1 MAHRVS
7 PRSWS
12 KQALP
17 CVLLASLAAG
27 AASPAARGQSATPA
41 SVLQQHYERAQSLQS
56 SGDLVEA
63 ARQYRLFIAD
73 ALDEMAL
80 DHAHRNEYQAAAPL
94 FDEALALAPNSPA
107 LKVEYARAAL
117 TAGDYSRARTLA
129 EGVVRDYPANAKACA
144 KAHVILGRVLL
155 KTSGSAAARREF
167 EAAVALEPDFENG
180 YALAIA
186 CLDLG
191 DGKCA
196 ADVFSEMISGLGDS
210 ALLHLEFGRAY
221 LNSDFQQD
229 ALPELKQAIALD
241 AHLPGAH
248 YSLAVAYLTA
258 GGDNG
263 AALAEHELEAELA
276 LSPKDAATHAE
287 LGNIALGEHKYADA
301 EGELQTA
308 AALDPANASTFLYLG
323 RLYQETG
330 RSSQAIA
337 ALRDSIRLTTDPAF
351 NRYQVQKAHYLLG
364 HLLMESGQ
372 AEAGKQEIQAASAL
386 LKQSLSRD
394 RSQLSGYLQEADAS
408 KQPGAPEPQSAAEP
422 AAAPAQ
428 FEKQLAPAV
437 ADAYNNLGAIA
448 AETHDLPTALT
459 SFTRAFEWNPGL
471 EGLDANWGR
480 AALLNG
486 SYAEAVPPLTR
497 FLKIH
502 PEDTSIRSALAISL
516 FMTHSYAGVLATLS
530 PLGDQADSTPQLAYI
545 HAAALVK
552 TGSYEAGIR
561 RLQAL
566 EAADAKIAG
575 VHLALGEAYAAEK
588 DLPRATSEL
597 NTAIALD
604 HQNAD
609 AYLALGTLQQQRGE
623 YQQAV
628 SSLEA
633 AAKLDPGNLDVHR
646 QLALAYRR
654 DTRPKDADREQAIY
668 EGLSARLS
676 KEVRDH

>member
-1 MAHRVS
+1 MVDRANRIH
-7 PRSWS
+7 PQSWR
-12 KQALP
+12 QRALG
-17 CVLLASLAAG
+17 CALLPGALTAALAAG
-27 AASPAARGQSATPA
+27 AQSAPQT
-41 SVLQQHYERAQSLQS
+41 SVLEQHYERAQSLQS
-56 SGDLVEA
+56 SGDLNEA
-63 ARQYRLFIAD
+63 ARQYRLFLAD

-80 DHAHRNEYQAAAPL
+80 EHAHRSEYQAAAPL

-117 TAGDYSRARTLA
+117 SAGDYSRARTLA
-129 EGVVRDYPANAKACA
+129 EGVVRDYPTNPKACA

-196 ADVFSEMISGLGDS
+196 ATVFSEMISGLGDS
-210 ALLHLEFGRAY
+210 ALLHLQFGRAY

-229 ALPELKQAIALD
+229 AVPELKRAIALD
-241 AHLPGAH
+241 SHLPGAH

-258 GGDNG
+258 GGDG
-263 AALAEHELEAELA
+263 SAALAGQELQAELA

-287 LGNIALGEHKYADA
+287 LGDIALGEHKYEDA
-301 EGELQTA
+301 ERELHTA
-308 AALDPANASTFLYLG
+308 ATLDPSNASTFLYLG

-330 RSSQAIA
+330 RSGQAIA

-364 HLLMESGQ
+364 HLLMEAGQ
-372 AEAGKQEIQAASAL
+372 AEAGKQEIQTASAL
-386 LKQSLSRD
+386 LKQSLNRD
-394 RSQLSGYLQEADAS
+394 RSQLSGYLQESAS
-408 KQPGAPEPQSAAEP
+408 TQSGVSEPRPAEQP
-422 AAAPAQ
+422 AAPPAQ
-428 FEKQLAPAV
+428 LEKQLAPAV

-448 AETHDLPTALT
+448 AETHELPAALT
-459 SFTRAFEWNPGL
+459 YFTRAFEWNPGL

-486 SYAEAVPPLTR
+486 SYSDAVPPLTR
-497 FLKIH
+497 YLKVH
-502 PEDTSIRSALAISL
+502 PEDTGIRSALAVSL
-516 FMTHSYAGVLATLS
+516 FMTHSYAEVLATLR
-530 PLGDQADSTPQLAYI
+530 PLGEQADSTPQLAYI
-545 HAAALVK
+545 HAAALVRV
-552 TGSYEAGIR
+552 GSYEEGIR

-566 EAADAKIAG
+566 ETADAKIAG

-597 NTAIALD
+597 NAAIELD

-609 AYLALGTLQQQRGE
+609 AYLALGMAQQQQGQYR
-623 YQQAV
+623 QAV
-628 SSLEA
+628 GSLET

-646 QLALAYRR
+646 QLALAYRK
-654 DTRPKDADREQAIY
+654 DTRPRDADREQAIY
-668 EGLSARLS
+668 EGLS
-676 KEVRDH
+676 KEARDH

>member
-1 MAHRVS
+1 MVDRVHPQS
-7 PRSWS
+7 RC
-12 KQALP
+12 KRALF
-17 CVLLASLAAG
+17 CVLLAALAAN
-27 AASPAARGQSATPA
+27 AQSAPQT

-56 SGDLVEA
+56 SGDLTES
-63 ARQYRLFIAD
+63 ARQYRLFLAD

-80 DHAHRNEYQAAAPL
+80 EHAHRSEYPAAAPL

-117 TAGDYSRARTLA
+117 SAGDYSRARTLA
-129 EGVVRDYPANAKACA
+129 EGVVRDYPGNAKACA

-196 ADVFSEMISGLGDS
+196 ATVFSEMISGLGDS
-210 ALLHLEFGRAY
+210 ALLHLQFGRAY

-229 ALPELKQAIALD
+229 ALPEIKRALALD
-241 AHLPGAH
+241 SHLPGAH

-258 GGDNG
+258 GGDG
-263 AALAEHELEAELA
+263 SAALAEHELQTELT

-287 LGNIALGEHKYADA
+287 LGNIALGEHKYEDA
-301 EGELQTA
+301 ERELRTA
-308 AALDPANASTFLYLG
+308 AALDPSSAATFLYLG

-337 ALRDSIRLTTDPAF
+337 ALRDSIGLTTDPAF

-364 HLLMESGQ
+364 RLLMETGQ
-372 AEAGKQEIQAASAL
+372 AEAGRQEIQTASAL
-386 LKQSLSRD
+386 LKQSLNRD
-394 RSQLSGYLQEADAS
+394 RSQLSGYLKD
-408 KQPGAPEPQSAAEP
+408 APEPGAAEPQPVAQP

-428 FEKQLAPAV
+428 LEKQLGPAV

-459 SFTRAFEWNPGL
+459 YFTRAFEWNPAL
-471 EGLDANWGR
+471 EGLNANWGR

-486 SYAEAVPPLTR
+486 SYSEAVPPLSR
-497 FLKIH
+497 YLKLH
-502 PEDTSIRSALAISL
+502 PEDAGIRSALAVSL
-516 FMTHSYAGVLATLS
+516 FMTHSYADVLTTLR
-530 PLGDQADSTPQLAYI
+530 PLGEQADGTPQLAYI

-552 TGSYEAGIR
+552 VGNYEEGLH

-566 EAADAKIAG
+566 EAANPKIAG
-575 VHLALGEAYAAEK
+575 VHLSLGEAYAAEK
-588 DLPRATSEL
+588 DLPRATGEL
-597 NTAIALD
+597 NAAIEFD
-604 HQNAD
+604 PQNAD
-609 AYLALGTLQQQRGE
+609 AYLALGAVQEQQGE
-623 YQQAV
+623 YRQAV
-628 SSLEA
+628 DSLEA
-633 AAKLDPGNLDVHR
+633 AAKLDPGNLDAHR
-646 QLALAYRR
+646 RLALAYRK
-654 DTRPKDADREQAIY
+654 DTRPRDADREQAIY
-668 EGLSARLS
+668 EELA
-676 KEVRDH
+676 KEARDH